1 MKLVFGGIH
10 VLQTIRVQTEDGMTE
25 LEFPSS
31 MTREAI
37 IQELANIMKR
47 KVSYS
52 IHNDVYTIH
61 REEEEMKF
69 IDELKQIAETAKTTK
84 HKAYIDYVREEA
96 RKAAAVGAGA
106 VEVHTHP
113 DAYYCREEIGRILSD
128 EDGLN
133 VKTWYVKN
141 RFSRDVFVIRVS
153 WSDHT
158 HYAVHHKDK
167 EKE

>member
-1 MKLVFGGIH
+1 MKLRFGGIH
-10 VLQTIRVQTEDGMTE
+10 VLQTIRVKTEDGMTE

-47 KVSYS
+47 KVTYS

-61 REEEEMKF
+61 PEEEKMKF
-69 IDELKQIAETAKTTK
+69 IDELKQISDIARTTK
-84 HKAYIDYVREEA
+84 HQAYIDYVREEA
-96 RKAAAVGAGA
+96 RKAASVGAKA
-106 VEVHTHP
+106 VEVSTHP

-133 VKTWYVKN
+133 VKTWYIKN
-141 RFSRDVFVIRVS
+141 RFSRDSFVIRVS
-153 WSDHT
+153 WGDHT
-158 HYAVHHKDK
+158 HYAAYHKDK